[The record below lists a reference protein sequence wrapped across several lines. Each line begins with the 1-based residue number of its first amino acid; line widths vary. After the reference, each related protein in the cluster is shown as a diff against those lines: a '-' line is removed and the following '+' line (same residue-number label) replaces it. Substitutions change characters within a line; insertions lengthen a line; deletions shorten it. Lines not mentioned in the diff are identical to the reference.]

1 MEKLYTFD
9 EVAKYFKVTRQ
20 TLCNWEKQ
28 GILKTVRINNK
39 PRVKES
45 ELKRLMKGE

>member
-9 EVAKYFKVTRQ
+9 EVAKYLKVTRQ
-20 TLCNWEKQ
+20 TLYNWEKQ

-45 ELKRLMKGE
+45 ELQRLMKGE

>member
-1 MEKLYTFD
+1 LEQLYTFK
-9 EVAKYFKVTRQ
+9 EVAELLKVTRI
-20 TLCNWEKQ
+20 TLERWEKQ